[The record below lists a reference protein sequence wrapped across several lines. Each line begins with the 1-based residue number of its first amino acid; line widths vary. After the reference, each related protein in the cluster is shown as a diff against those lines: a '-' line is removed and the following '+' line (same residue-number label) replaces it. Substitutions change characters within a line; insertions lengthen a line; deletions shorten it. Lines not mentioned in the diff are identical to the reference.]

1 MDRSALILF
10 AHGARDPNWAA
21 PFERILDRV
30 RDAAP
35 ERAPMLA
42 FLELMT
48 PDLPTAIAQQAE
60 RGFHAVRIVPLFL
73 GAGGH
78 LRNDLP
84 RIVAVERTR
93 HAGMSIELSG
103 PAGEDEGVMAAIAQY
118 SLIR

>member
-10 AHGARDPNWAA
+10 AHGARDPSWAA

-30 RDAAP
+30 RGAAP
-35 ERAPMLA
+35 DRAPMLA

-60 RGFHAVRIVPLFL
+60 RGFHAITIVPLFL
-73 GAGGH
+73 GTGGH

-84 RIVAVERTR
+84 RIVASARSR
-93 HAGMSIELSG
+93 HTGMSIELS
-103 PAGEDEGVMAAIAQY
+103 PAAGEDEGVVAAIAAY
-118 SLIR
+118 SLTR